1 MSLVRGRRWLVLVCV
16 TVTIGWSEVAAAQ
29 TLTVAWDR
37 SPDPSV
43 VGYIVYAGTESG
55 QYTASFNVGAATSFT
70 YGVTPDRQYFFA
82 VASYAAGMAVGPL
95 SAEVASS
102 APADVLLSD
111 PGDQWSIVG
120 SHIELQLFGIDSFGG
135 TVMFSAVGLP
145 PGLEVDSSTGR
156 VSGTPTTTGTYV
168 VTAAASDGVSITSR
182 TFTWT
187 IAPAPVD
194 LTPPVVTITLPSISD
209 RVLTEARFIT
219 AAGVAADAN
228 GIVSVSWTNSRGGS
242 GTATGTDVWLA
253 GVMLQ
258 SGRNDVTITA
268 IDPSG
273 NRGTATFSIYQQH

>member
-1 MSLVRGRRWLVLVCV
+1 MSLVPGRRWLVLVCV
-16 TVTIGWSEVAAAQ
+16 TVTIGWSEIAAAQ

-43 VGYIVYAGTESG
+43 VGYIVYTGTESG
-55 QYTASFNVGAATSFT
+55 LYTASFNVGEATSFA
-70 YGVTPDRQYFFA
+70 YGVAPNQQYFFA
-82 VASYAAGMAVGPL
+82 VASYAAGMVVGPV
-95 SAEVASS
+95 SSEVAG
-102 APADVLLSD
+102 AVPADVLLSD
-111 PGDQWSIVG
+111 PGDQWSTVG
-120 SHIELQLFGIDSFGG
+120 SPTELQLFGIDSFGG

-145 PGLEVDSSTGR
+145 PGLEVNSSTGR

-168 VTAAASDGVSITSR
+168 VTSTASDGMSITSR

-187 IAPAPVD
+187 IAPAPTDV
-194 LTPPVVTITLPSISD
+194 TPPVVTITLPSMSD
-209 RVLTEARFIT
+209 RVLTEARFLT
-219 AAGVAADAN
+219 AAGMAADEN

-253 GVMLQ
+253 GVMLL

-273 NRGTATFSIYQQH
+273 NRGTETFSIYQQH